1 MGLEAII
8 TPIVTSAAKSI
19 VNFDLAID
27 PLLAQL
33 QKACPTKPELDKII
47 AKKNQMSQALS
58 QTQKGLT
65 TLTDTSSTL
74 EGILTGA
81 DIAVKVIKAL
91 PVPTSVPPGVGIPLN
106 VINGFT
112 STLIKLADLIK
123 SGKATVKQITPAT
136 KIMVTSISQIQDKL
150 SKLDGLLAKC
160 LEEQTVGMTNDEKE
174 AYFTSLGIDLKSN
187 TTIGDGTKPGESLE
201 DRLSPNSTNPYVYK
215 GYTIILDTNSG
226 NKFSFPERR
235 AIATNVEGEKIVGPW
250 SYSASTQVL
259 LDGVKFEI
267 DKLDRLA
274 LKAAD
279 EAAKAEAARLETER
293 RIEEARKKALT
304 EQEARRKEAYEAGK
318 KIGLQQK
325 PMSQNP
331 YPSTNKNQYDAW
343 NSGWKEGA
351 QIALSNVSNNLLSG
365 LVTSNST
372 STTSTTSTTT
382 TTTTST
388 SNLAPFGSPGDTDGE
403 TRTYSTPAGFFVYTW
418 KEAQDRW
425 VILP

>member
-8 TPIVTSAAKSI
+8 TPIVSSAAKSI
-19 VNFDLAID
+19 VNFDLAVD
-27 PLLAQL
+27 PLIAQL
-33 QKACPTKPELDKII
+33 QKSCPSKPELDKIL

-58 QTQKGLT
+58 QVQKGLT
-65 TLTDTSSTL
+65 TLSDTSSTL
-74 EGILTGA
+74 DTILTGA

-123 SGKATVKQITPAT
+123 TGKVTVGQIAPAT
-136 KIMVTSISQIQDKL
+136 KVMVDSIAAIQDKL
-150 SKLDGLLAKC
+150 SQLDGLLAKC
-160 LEEQTVGMTNDEKE
+160 LVEQTAGMTDEEKE
-174 AYFTSLGIDLKSN
+174 AYFTSLGIDLKSSS
-187 TTIGDGTKPGESLE
+187 TTGDGTKPGESLE

-235 AIATNVEGEKIVGPW
+235 AIGTNAEGEKIVGPW

-279 EAAKAEAARLETER
+279 EAAADEAARLEAQR
-293 RIEEARKKALT
+293 RAEEARQKALAAQ
-304 EQEARRKEAYEAGK
+304 EQRRKEAYNLGK
-318 KIGLQQK
+318 KAGTGNK
-325 PMSQNP
+325 PQSQNP
-331 YPSTNKNQYDAW
+331 YAPTNKNQYDAW
-343 NSGWKEGA
+343 NDGWKEGA
-351 QIALSNVSNNLLSG
+351 MISISAPPSAALLGALIPPSN
-365 LVTSNST
+365 
-372 STTSTTSTTT
+372 TTNTGGTTT
-382 TTTTST
+382 TTTT
-388 SNLAPFGSPGDTDGE
+388 NEDYIPFGFAGDANGE
-403 TRTYSTPAGFFVYTW
+403 TRTYSNNQVFEVYVW
-418 KEAQDRW
+418 NAAQDRW
-425 VILP
+425 IKQ